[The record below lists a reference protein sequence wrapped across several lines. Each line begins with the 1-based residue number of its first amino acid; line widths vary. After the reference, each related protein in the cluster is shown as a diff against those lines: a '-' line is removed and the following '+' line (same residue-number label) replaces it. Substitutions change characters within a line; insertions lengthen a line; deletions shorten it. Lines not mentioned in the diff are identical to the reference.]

1 MANMMANMMSTEELL
16 EEYGKI
22 LKKMEII
29 ENDMN
34 AYLDAWDFVDVLN
47 ENNPPACYNGKEY
60 GYGLDL
66 KANHPEEFNEMFRE
80 WVKGAGPADISVYS
94 NLKRKLYEIEAILDE
109 R

>member
-1 MANMMANMMSTEELL
+1 MMAMSIGELL
-16 EEYGKI
+16 EEQGKI

-29 ENDMN
+29 ENYTDI
-34 AYLDAWDFVDVLN
+34 YLDEWDFADVLN
-47 ENNPPACYNGKEY
+47 KNNPPVCYNGREY

-66 KANHPEEFNEMFRE
+66 KANHPEKFDEMFKE